1 MSIQIESLSYTYME
15 NTPLSHTA
23 LHDVSLTIAEGS
35 FTAIAGETGAGKSTL
50 MQLIGGLL
58 VPTAG
63 RVCVD
68 GVSLHG
74 KSKAE
79 KEAARTAR
87 FRVGMVFQ
95 YPEHQLF
102 EETVYED
109 IAFGPR
115 NQGLTDENVA
125 ARVKE
130 AMELVHL
137 SDGYRDRSPFAL
149 SGGERRRVAIAGVLA
164 LAPRYLVLDEP
175 AAGLDPRGREEL
187 LAMLTMLHRE
197 RGVSIVLVSHSM
209 EDILRVADHMVIL
222 AGGREASLNMRAAFL
237 EVANDALGSLAVIVA
252 AFVLTCSGLAIGALV
267 GLVSAAPATAVAQV
281 SADTTTT
288 VVRPG
293 QSLWDIAEASGT
305 SDVPGMVARIAE
317 LNDLKGTT
325 IRAGQT
331 LEIPAV

>member
-1 MSIQIESLSYTYME
+1 MSIEIESLSYTYME
-15 NTPLSHTA
+15 HTPLSHTA
-23 LHDVSLTIAEGS
+23 LHDVSLTIRADS

-58 VPTAG
+58 MPTAG
-63 RVCVD
+63 CVRVD

-74 KSKAE
+74 KNKAE

-115 NQGLTDENVA
+115 NQGLTDAEID
-125 ARVKE
+125 ARVRE

-137 SDGYRDRSPFAL
+137 PEHYRDRSPFAL

-175 AAGLDPRGREEL
+175 AAGLDPRGREAL
-187 LAMLTMLHRE
+187 LDMLTMLHRV
-197 RGVSIVLVSHSM
+197 RGVTIVLVSHSM

-222 AGGREASLNMRAAFL
+222 AGGQVIGEGAPRVLFRQDDLLARAAL
-237 EVANDALGSLAVIVA
+237 
-252 AFVLTCSGLAIGALV
+252 
-267 GLVSAAPATAVAQV
+267 AAPHLLRLGQNLEAAGYPVGECVTTA
-281 SADTTTT
+281 DM
-288 VVRPG
+288 
-293 QSLWDIAEASGT
+293 AEK
-305 SDVPGMVARIAE
+305 I
-317 LNDLKGTT
+317 
-325 IRAGQT
+325 
-331 LEIPAV
+331 LEMRR

>member
-1 MSIQIESLSYTYME
+1 MSIEIESLSYTYME
-15 NTPLSHTA
+15 DMPLSYTA

-63 RVCVD
+63 RVSVD
-68 GVSLHG
+68 GVRLHG
-74 KSKAE
+74 KSKRE
-79 KEAARTAR
+79 KEEARTAR

-137 SDGYRDRSPFAL
+137 PDGYRDRSPFAL

-175 AAGLDPRGREEL
+175 AAGLDPRGREAL

-197 RGVSIVLVSHSM
+197 RGVTIVLVSHSM

-222 AGGREASLNMRAAFL
+222 AGGRVIGEGEPRVLFQQDDLLARAAL
-237 EVANDALGSLAVIVA
+237 
-252 AFVLTCSGLAIGALV
+252 
-267 GLVSAAPATAVAQV
+267 AAPHLLRLGRKLEAVGYPVEGSVTVEDMAQKIL
-281 SADTTTT
+281 
-288 VVRPG
+288 G
-293 QSLWDIAEASGT
+293 
-305 SDVPGMVARIAE
+305 
-317 LNDLKGTT
+317 KH
-325 IRAGQT
+325 
-331 LEIPAV
+331 

>member
-1 MSIQIESLSYTYME
+1 MSIEIESLSYTYME
-15 NTPLSHTA
+15 DTPLSYTA

-63 RVCVD
+63 LVLVD

-74 KSKAE
+74 RSKSE
-79 KEAARTAR
+79 KEAAREAR

-137 SDGYRDRSPFAL
+137 PDGYRDRSPFAL

-175 AAGLDPRGREEL
+175 AAGLDPRGRETL

-197 RGVSIVLVSHSM
+197 RGVTIVLVSHSM

-222 AGGREASLNMRAAFL
+222 AGGQVIGEGEPRTLFQQDDLLARAAL
-237 EVANDALGSLAVIVA
+237 
-252 AFVLTCSGLAIGALV
+252 
-267 GLVSAAPATAVAQV
+267 AAPHLLRLGRKLEAVGYPVEGSVTVEDMAQKIL
-281 SADTTTT
+281 
-288 VVRPG
+288 G
-293 QSLWDIAEASGT
+293 
-305 SDVPGMVARIAE
+305 
-317 LNDLKGTT
+317 KH
-325 IRAGQT
+325 
-331 LEIPAV
+331 

>member
-1 MSIQIESLSYTYME
+1 MSIEIESLSYTYME
-15 NTPLSHTA
+15 KTPLSHTA
-23 LHDVSLTIAEGS
+23 LHDVTLSIAEGS

-63 RVCVD
+63 RVLVD
-68 GVSLHG
+68 GIRLHG
-74 KSKAE
+74 KTKKE

-115 NQGLTDENVA
+115 NQGLSDAEVE
-125 ARVKE
+125 ARVSE
-130 AMELVHL
+130 AMELVCL
-137 SDGYRDRSPFAL
+137 PDGYRDRSPFAL
-149 SGGERRRVAIAGVLA
+149 SGGERRRGAIAGVLA

-175 AAGLDPRGREEL
+175 AAGLDPRGREAL

-197 RGVSIVLVSHSM
+197 RGVSVVLVSHSM

-222 AGGREASLNMRAAFL
+222 AGGQVIGEGPPCVLFQRDDLLSRAALAAPHLLRLGQKL
-237 EVANDALGSLAVIVA
+237 EAVGYPMGCCTTTEEMAEKI
-252 AFVLTCSGLAIGALV
+252 LAIREMQKTG
-267 GLVSAAPATAVAQV
+267 S
-281 SADTTTT
+281 
-288 VVRPG
+288 
-293 QSLWDIAEASGT
+293 
-305 SDVPGMVARIAE
+305 
-317 LNDLKGTT
+317 
-325 IRAGQT
+325 
-331 LEIPAV
+331 

>member
-1 MSIQIESLSYTYME
+1 MSIEVESLSYTYME
-15 NTPLSHTA
+15 DTPLSYTA

-63 RVCVD
+63 RVSVD

-74 KSKAE
+74 KSKRE
-79 KEAARTAR
+79 KEEARTAR

-95 YPEHQLF
+95 YPEYQLF

-175 AAGLDPRGREEL
+175 AAGLDPRGREAL

-197 RGVSIVLVSHSM
+197 RGVTIVLVSHSM

-222 AGGREASLNMRAAFL
+222 AGGRVIGEGEPRVLFQQDDLLARAAL
-237 EVANDALGSLAVIVA
+237 
-252 AFVLTCSGLAIGALV
+252 
-267 GLVSAAPATAVAQV
+267 AAPHLLRLGRKLEAAGYPVEGSVTVEDMAQKIL
-281 SADTTTT
+281 
-288 VVRPG
+288 G
-293 QSLWDIAEASGT
+293 
-305 SDVPGMVARIAE
+305 
-317 LNDLKGTT
+317 KH
-325 IRAGQT
+325 
-331 LEIPAV
+331 

>member
-1 MSIQIESLSYTYME
+1 ME
-15 NTPLSHTA
+15 DTPLSYTA

-63 RVCVD
+63 RVSVD

-74 KSKAE
+74 KSKRE
-79 KEAARTAR
+79 KEEARTAR

-95 YPEHQLF
+95 YPEYQLF

-175 AAGLDPRGREEL
+175 AAGLDPRGREAL

-197 RGVSIVLVSHSM
+197 RGVTIVLVSHSM

-222 AGGREASLNMRAAFL
+222 AGGRVIGEGEPRVLFQQDDLLARAAL
-237 EVANDALGSLAVIVA
+237 
-252 AFVLTCSGLAIGALV
+252 
-267 GLVSAAPATAVAQV
+267 AAPHLLRLGRKLEAAGYPVEGSVTVEDMAQKIL
-281 SADTTTT
+281 
-288 VVRPG
+288 G
-293 QSLWDIAEASGT
+293 
-305 SDVPGMVARIAE
+305 
-317 LNDLKGTT
+317 KH
-325 IRAGQT
+325 
-331 LEIPAV
+331 

>member
-1 MSIQIESLSYTYME
+1 MSIEIESLSYTYME
-15 NTPLSHTA
+15 DTPLSYTA
-23 LHDVSLTIAEGS
+23 LHDVSLTIGEGS

-63 RVCVD
+63 RVSVD
-68 GVSLHG
+68 GVRLHG
-74 KSKAE
+74 KSKRE
-79 KEAARTAR
+79 KEEARTAR

-137 SDGYRDRSPFAL
+137 PDGYRDRSPFAL

-175 AAGLDPRGREEL
+175 AAGLDPRGREAL

-197 RGVSIVLVSHSM
+197 RGVTIVLVSHSM

-222 AGGREASLNMRAAFL
+222 AGGRVIGEGEPRVLFQQDDLLARAAL
-237 EVANDALGSLAVIVA
+237 
-252 AFVLTCSGLAIGALV
+252 
-267 GLVSAAPATAVAQV
+267 AAPHLLRLGRKLEAAGYPVEGSVTVEDMAQKIL
-281 SADTTTT
+281 
-288 VVRPG
+288 G
-293 QSLWDIAEASGT
+293 
-305 SDVPGMVARIAE
+305 
-317 LNDLKGTT
+317 KH
-325 IRAGQT
+325 
-331 LEIPAV
+331 

>member
-1 MSIQIESLSYTYME
+1 MSIEIESLSYTYME
-15 NTPLSHTA
+15 DTPLSYTA

-63 RVCVD
+63 RVSVD
-68 GVSLHG
+68 GVRLHG
-74 KSKAE
+74 KSKRE
-79 KEAARTAR
+79 KEEARTAR

-95 YPEHQLF
+95 YPEYQLF

-125 ARVKE
+125 ACVKE

-137 SDGYRDRSPFAL
+137 PDGYRDRSPFAL

-175 AAGLDPRGREEL
+175 AAGLDPRGREAL

-197 RGVSIVLVSHSM
+197 RGVTIVLVSHSM

-222 AGGREASLNMRAAFL
+222 AGGRVIGEGEPRVLFQQDDLLARAAL
-237 EVANDALGSLAVIVA
+237 
-252 AFVLTCSGLAIGALV
+252 
-267 GLVSAAPATAVAQV
+267 AAPHLLRLGRKLEAAGYPVEGSVTVEDMAQKIL
-281 SADTTTT
+281 
-288 VVRPG
+288 G
-293 QSLWDIAEASGT
+293 
-305 SDVPGMVARIAE
+305 
-317 LNDLKGTT
+317 KH
-325 IRAGQT
+325 
-331 LEIPAV
+331 

>member
-1 MSIQIESLSYTYME
+1 MSIEIESLSYTYME
-15 NTPLSHTA
+15 DTPLSYTA

-63 RVCVD
+63 RVSVD

-74 KSKAE
+74 KSKRE
-79 KEAARTAR
+79 KEEARTAR

-95 YPEHQLF
+95 YPEYQLF

-175 AAGLDPRGREEL
+175 AAGLDPRGREAL

-197 RGVSIVLVSHSM
+197 RGVTIVLVSHSM

-222 AGGREASLNMRAAFL
+222 AGGRVIGEGEPRVMFQQDDLLARAAL
-237 EVANDALGSLAVIVA
+237 
-252 AFVLTCSGLAIGALV
+252 
-267 GLVSAAPATAVAQV
+267 AAPHLLRLGRKLEAAGYPVEGSVTVEDMAQKIL
-281 SADTTTT
+281 
-288 VVRPG
+288 G
-293 QSLWDIAEASGT
+293 
-305 SDVPGMVARIAE
+305 
-317 LNDLKGTT
+317 KH
-325 IRAGQT
+325 
-331 LEIPAV
+331 

>member
-1 MSIQIESLSYTYME
+1 
-15 NTPLSHTA
+15 
-23 LHDVSLTIAEGS
+23 
-35 FTAIAGETGAGKSTL
+35 

-63 RVCVD
+63 RVLVD

-102 EETVYED
+102 EETVCAD

-115 NQGLTDENVA
+115 NQGLSDADVES
-125 ARVKE
+125 RVRE
-130 AMELVHL
+130 AMELVRL
-137 SDGYRDRSPFAL
+137 PDSYRERSPFAL

-187 LAMLTMLHRE
+187 LSMLTTLHRE

-222 AGGREASLNMRAAFL
+222 AGGQVIGEGTPYDLFQRDDLLARASL
-237 EVANDALGSLAVIVA
+237 
-252 AFVLTCSGLAIGALV
+252 
-267 GLVSAAPATAVAQV
+267 AAPHLLCLGRKLEAAGYPVG
-281 SADTTTT
+281 DCMT
-288 VVRPG
+288 VV
-293 QSLWDIAEASGT
+293 DMAEKILASG
-305 SDVPGMVARIAE
+305 R
-317 LNDLKGTT
+317 
-325 IRAGQT
+325 
-331 LEIPAV
+331 

>member
-1 MSIQIESLSYTYME
+1 MSIEIESLSYIYME
-15 NTPLSHTA
+15 KTPLSHTA
-23 LHDVSLTIAEGS
+23 LHDVTLTIHEGS

-63 RVCVD
+63 HVLVD

-102 EETVYED
+102 EETVCAD

-115 NQGLTDENVA
+115 NQGLSDADVES
-125 ARVKE
+125 RVRE
-130 AMELVHL
+130 AMELVRL
-137 SDGYRDRSPFAL
+137 PDSYRERSPFAL

-187 LAMLTMLHRE
+187 LSMLTMFHRE

-222 AGGREASLNMRAAFL
+222 AGGQVIGEGTPYDLFQRDDLLARASL
-237 EVANDALGSLAVIVA
+237 
-252 AFVLTCSGLAIGALV
+252 
-267 GLVSAAPATAVAQV
+267 AAPHLLCLGRKLEAAGYPVG
-281 SADTTTT
+281 DCMT
-288 VVRPG
+288 VV
-293 QSLWDIAEASGT
+293 DMAEKILASG
-305 SDVPGMVARIAE
+305 R
-317 LNDLKGTT
+317 
-325 IRAGQT
+325 
-331 LEIPAV
+331 

>member
-15 NTPLSHTA
+15 HTPLSHTA

-63 RVCVD
+63 RVLVD

-74 KSKAE
+74 KTKE
-79 KEAARTAR
+79 KKEEARAAR

-115 NQGLTDENVA
+115 NQGLTDTEVNT
-125 ARVKE
+125 RVGE
-130 AMELVHL
+130 AMELVRL
-137 SDGYRDRSPFAL
+137 PDSYCDRSPFAL

-164 LAPRYLVLDEP
+164 LAPHYLVLDEP
-175 AAGLDPRGREEL
+175 AAGLDPRGREAL
-187 LAMLTMLHRE
+187 LSMLTMLHRE
-197 RGVSIVLVSHSM
+197 RGVTIVLVSHSM
-209 EDILRVADHMVIL
+209 EDILCVADHMVIL
-222 AGGREASLNMRAAFL
+222 AGGQVIGEGEPITLFQQDDLLAQAA
-237 EVANDALGSLAVIVA
+237 LAVPRLLRLGQKLEA
-252 AFVLTCSGLAIGALV
+252 AGYPVGDSVTVEDMAKKILATG
-267 GLVSAAPATAVAQV
+267 
-281 SADTTTT
+281 
-288 VVRPG
+288 
-293 QSLWDIAEASGT
+293 
-305 SDVPGMVARIAE
+305 
-317 LNDLKGTT
+317 
-325 IRAGQT
+325 
-331 LEIPAV
+331 

>member
-23 LHDVSLTIAEGS
+23 LHDVSLTIAEGA

-58 VPTAG
+58 TPTAG
-63 RVCVD
+63 RVLVD

-74 KSKAE
+74 KNRKE
-79 KEAARTAR
+79 KEAARAAR

-115 NQGLTDENVA
+115 NQGVTDSEVET
-125 ARVKE
+125 RVRE

-137 SDGYRDRSPFAL
+137 PNTYRSRSPFAL

-175 AAGLDPRGREEL
+175 TAGLDPRGREAL
-187 LAMLTMLHRE
+187 LSMLTMLHQE
-197 RGVSIVLVSHSM
+197 RNVSIILVSHSM
-209 EDILRVADHMVIL
+209 EDILRVAEHLVIL
-222 AGGREASLNMRAAFL
+222 ANGHVIGEGAPRILFQRDDLLMQAALAAPHLLTLGKKFEAAGYPVGDCMSVEEMA
-237 EVANDALGSLAVIVA
+237 EKI
-252 AFVLTCSGLAIGALV
+252 LAI
-267 GLVSAAPATAVAQV
+267 Q
-281 SADTTTT
+281 
-288 VVRPG
+288 
-293 QSLWDIAEASGT
+293 
-305 SDVPGMVARIAE
+305 
-317 LNDLKGTT
+317 
-325 IRAGQT
+325 
-331 LEIPAV
+331 

>member
-23 LHDVSLTIAEGS
+23 LHDVSLTIGEGS

-63 RVCVD
+63 RVSVD

-74 KSKAE
+74 KSKRE
-79 KEAARTAR
+79 KEEARTAR

-95 YPEHQLF
+95 YPEYQLF

-175 AAGLDPRGREEL
+175 AAGLDPRGREAL

-197 RGVSIVLVSHSM
+197 RGVTIVLVSHSM

-222 AGGREASLNMRAAFL
+222 AGGRVIGEGEPRVLFQQDDLLARAAL
-237 EVANDALGSLAVIVA
+237 
-252 AFVLTCSGLAIGALV
+252 
-267 GLVSAAPATAVAQV
+267 AAPHLLRLGRKLEAAGYPVEGSVTVEDMAQKIL
-281 SADTTTT
+281 
-288 VVRPG
+288 G
-293 QSLWDIAEASGT
+293 
-305 SDVPGMVARIAE
+305 
-317 LNDLKGTT
+317 KH
-325 IRAGQT
+325 
-331 LEIPAV
+331 

>member
-1 MSIQIESLSYTYME
+1 MSIEIESLSYTYME
-15 NTPLSHTA
+15 DTPLSYTA

-63 RVCVD
+63 RVSVD

-74 KSKAE
+74 KSKRE
-79 KEAARTAR
+79 KEEARTAR

-95 YPEHQLF
+95 YPEYQLF

-175 AAGLDPRGREEL
+175 VAGLDPRGREAL

-197 RGVSIVLVSHSM
+197 RGVTIVLVSHSM

-222 AGGREASLNMRAAFL
+222 AGGRVIGEGEPRVLFQQDDLLARAAL
-237 EVANDALGSLAVIVA
+237 
-252 AFVLTCSGLAIGALV
+252 
-267 GLVSAAPATAVAQV
+267 AAPHLLRLGRKLEAAGYPVEGSVTVEDMAQKIL
-281 SADTTTT
+281 
-288 VVRPG
+288 G
-293 QSLWDIAEASGT
+293 
-305 SDVPGMVARIAE
+305 
-317 LNDLKGTT
+317 KH
-325 IRAGQT
+325 
-331 LEIPAV
+331 